1 MTPKMTPA
9 EEFKKSFEQFQANK
23 ESYKQHSRNTD
34 FHFKAHPKWMNQWI
48 IVAPFLVLGM
58 IASSYYSNMRM
69 ISVYAPL
76 IDAASRIKYQG
87 TLSHLWFEEYISGD
101 KNEKKAIVLSH
112 LDKAEWNSH
121 AMLDGGTTNN
131 RTILPLEIPEM
142 RKKIT
147 IAIKRLR
154 EFREIIGIRSS
165 QKEFSQPG
173 TEIDQQFDKVFKDF
187 LNHVEEVQVGLKN
200 LVAKELYIF
209 QVTQAILIIMAM
221 GIFIHFGVTFKRFNL
236 LRTKAYESLFYAHRN
251 LEIEIKVR
259 REMEGEL
266 RQRQSELA
274 QAQKIA
280 QLGNWVSDSI
290 KNELRWS
297 DQIYQIFD
305 VSRNVKGVDND
316 MLDALIV
323 DADRDKVIKARF
335 GFSQSP
341 REALALDY
349 AIRLPDGGV
358 KHIHEHCEAT
368 IETNDSQQPLK
379 VVGTIQ
385 DVTEQKHTEHKL
397 KHYADQLRCL
407 NNRLQSIREE
417 EKNRIAREVHDE
429 LGQVLTV
436 LRMEVLFIIE
446 NTTDSNT
453 KISSQMH
460 SISSTLEKTI
470 GSVQRI
476 CTELR
481 PQILDTLGIVNAIA
495 VQAKDFGD
503 RTGIETELVL
513 PNIEIEMSPGFAT
526 MVFRIFQETLTNAA
540 RHSKASKIIVQV
552 DKEKEILSLTIK
564 DNGIGLDR
572 EKINNKNSL
581 GLLGIKERAET
592 WGGEII
598 ITSSPGIET
607 CIKLRVPLENNLVIA

>member
-1 MTPKMTPA
+1 
-9 EEFKKSFEQFQANK
+9 
-23 ESYKQHSRNTD
+23 
-34 FHFKAHPKWMNQWI
+34 
-48 IVAPFLVLGM
+48 
-58 IASSYYSNMRM
+58 
-69 ISVYAPL
+69 
-76 IDAASRIKYQG
+76 
-87 TLSHLWFEEYISGD
+87 
-101 KNEKKAIVLSH
+101 
-112 LDKAEWNSH
+112 
-121 AMLDGGTTNN
+121 
-131 RTILPLEIPEM
+131 
-142 RKKIT
+142 
-147 IAIKRLR
+147 
-154 EFREIIGIRSS
+154 
-165 QKEFSQPG
+165 
-173 TEIDQQFDKVFKDF
+173 
-187 LNHVEEVQVGLKN
+187 
-200 LVAKELYIF
+200 
-209 QVTQAILIIMAM
+209 
-221 GIFIHFGVTFKRFNL
+221 
-236 LRTKAYESLFYAHRN
+236 
-251 LEIEIKVR
+251 
-259 REMEGEL
+259 
-266 RQRQSELA
+266 
-274 QAQKIA
+274 
-280 QLGNWVSDSI
+280 
-290 KNELRWS
+290 
-297 DQIYQIFD
+297 
-305 VSRNVKGVDND
+305 
-316 MLDALIV
+316 
-323 DADRDKVIKARF
+323 
-335 GFSQSP
+335 
-341 REALALDY
+341 
-349 AIRLPDGGV
+349 
-358 KHIHEHCEAT
+358 
-368 IETNDSQQPLK
+368 
-379 VVGTIQ
+379 
-385 DVTEQKHTEHKL
+385 
-397 KHYADQLRCL
+397 L

-503 RTGIETELVL
+503 RTGIETEVVL